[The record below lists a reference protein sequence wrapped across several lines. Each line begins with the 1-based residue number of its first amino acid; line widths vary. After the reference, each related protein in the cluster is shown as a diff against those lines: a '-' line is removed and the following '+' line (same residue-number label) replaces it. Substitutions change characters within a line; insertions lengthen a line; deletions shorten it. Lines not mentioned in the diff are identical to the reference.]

1 MKLRK
6 DRDRKK
12 KTEKKKQKK
21 GGDKKGAVK
30 KPSNQSVQSFDLH
43 RKNRSFVFFVF
54 FVFSSPFYSHSM
66 VAGGLELMSYVT
78 LLIPRTSL
86 MILSGERGMEV
97 GSSHGKTQKKI
108 KQTTEVNR
116 TAEKKIKMETN
127 DP

>member
-1 MKLRK
+1 MSQKNGNEAAEGSRQ
-6 DRDRKK
+6 KK
-12 KTEKKKQKK
+12 KNGKKKKKQKK

-86 MILSGERGMEV
+86 MILFEILPNTS
-97 GSSHGKTQKKI
+97 
-108 KQTTEVNR
+108 
-116 TAEKKIKMETN
+116 
-127 DP
+127 